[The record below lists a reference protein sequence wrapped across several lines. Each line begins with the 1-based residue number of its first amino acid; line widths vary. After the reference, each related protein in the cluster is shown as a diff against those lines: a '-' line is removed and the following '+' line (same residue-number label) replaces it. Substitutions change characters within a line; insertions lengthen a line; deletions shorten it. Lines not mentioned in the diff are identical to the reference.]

1 MLLKG
6 QLIREDHMKC
16 FTLLRKQKARAQA
29 CSLTTGMEKDVEDL
43 ASLRQYI
50 LGKQGKSASVG

>member
-1 MLLKG
+1 MQGPLRLFHN
-6 QLIREDHMKC
+6 LP
-16 FTLLRKQKARAQA
+16 TLLRKQKARAQA